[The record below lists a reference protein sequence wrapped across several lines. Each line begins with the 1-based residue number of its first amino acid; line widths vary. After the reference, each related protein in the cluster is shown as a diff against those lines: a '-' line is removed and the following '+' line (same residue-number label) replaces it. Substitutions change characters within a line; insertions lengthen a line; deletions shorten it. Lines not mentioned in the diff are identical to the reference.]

1 MSENDIVK
9 TENDDDGELDELD
22 ELESAFDVD
31 EAMMDSE
38 IKISED
44 LSGFAN
50 GFPDWDIHPP
60 KK

>member
-1 MSENDIVK
+1 MSENEIEK
-9 TENDDDGELDELD
+9 TVEGETDELD
-22 ELESAFDVD
+22 ELSDLDQFDID
-31 EAMMDSE
+31 DAAMDSE

-44 LSGFAN
+44 LSGFAS